1 MAVSKSPTQ
10 ITFSGANSILVSGDS
25 QVTSDNMAFSSNS
38 VAAQITLY
46 ADHSGTPVTG
56 DTVDFYILYSTGDL
70 DGSGTAT
77 YDTPGHGL
85 HLTNLDLNTDL
96 VASYIAEVPV
106 DPDSACDDTDTC
118 YEVCVTAAGRIT
130 VQAPN
135 VETRETI
142 SVTR

>member
-56 DTVDFYILYSTGDL
+56 DTVDFYILYSTGDP

-85 HLTNLDLNTDL
+85 HLTNLDLNTDDPAQRT
-96 VASYIAEVPV
+96 VEV
-106 DPDSACDDTDTC
+106 SACAANFQIYIDNNAASNGITC
-118 YEVCVTAAGRIT
+118 ASEFYEILV
-130 VQAPN
+130 
-135 VETRETI
+135 
-142 SVTR
+142 S